1 MVNLL
6 ISLNQKFNVKII
18 VTNHIKLKKKVNY
31 WLGVIRGIYN
41 EIGFLSKMTSWTGN
55 LKKTKSTNSNQNV
68 ITLTPTTRYY
78 NSNLNGN
85 RLIEIFGNVTI
96 NFPPKYF
103 NRNLDVFS
111 EYESMMDNY
120 IKSCNGNQFI
130 FPPKS

>member
-96 NFPPKYF
+96 NFPPKLF
-103 NRNLDVFS
+103 
-111 EYESMMDNY
+111 
-120 IKSCNGNQFI
+120 
-130 FPPKS
+130 